1 MVYFR
6 IKHTI
11 FMLTQETA
19 EAVGMVVTC
28 ISRLLEKH
36 FYAWQ
41 KAPKGFEKHPYP
53 FSYFSVLY

>member
-19 EAVGMVVTC
+19 EAVGDDCYIHFEAFRETFLC
-28 ISRLLEKH
+28 LAESAERL
-36 FYAWQ
+36 
-41 KAPKGFEKHPYP
+41 
-53 FSYFSVLY
+53 